1 MARVIAHIVP
11 NALGMSQSIVDV
23 TTADG
28 EVLAA
33 GTRKYL
39 LVQNIGSNTIYLT
52 FDGDTASS
60 TTGFKLTAGKALE
73 FSTSIPTGQI
83 RGIADTATTKLAI
96 LQG

>member
-11 NALGMSQSIVDV
+11 NALGMAQSVVDV

-39 LVQNIGSNTIYLT
+39 LVQNIGSNTIFLN
-52 FDGDTASS
+52 DTADTESY
-60 TTGFKLTAGKALE
+60 TTGFKLTAGNALE
-73 FSTSIPTGQI
+73 FDTSVPTGQV
-83 RGIADTATTKLAI
+83 RGIAETATTKLAI

>member
-11 NALGMSQSIVDV
+11 NAIGMSQSVVGV

-33 GTRKYL
+33 GVRKYL
-39 LVQNIGSNTIYLT
+39 LVQNIGANTIFLT

-60 TTGFKLTAGKALE
+60 TTGFKLTAGNALE
-73 FSTSIPTGQI
+73 FDTSIPSGQI
-83 RGIADTATTKLAI
+83 RGIAETATTNLVI